1 MKRNIYIFED
11 GIQNAY
17 QVLLTINKMLSNME
31 PRVDIDNVNLIY
43 IDRNELIYHGEMK
56 EVEEDN
62 NRHFK
67 AVNKE
72 VSNELIKKGFTPA
85 KTSYVQITHITTLPE
100 YVFKAL
106 REEFPCDDDM
116 AIVNLYLCDVP
127 ESENIPYYSHKILKY
142 FGEENCLLYIN
153 NLPDRDYHRF
163 LHEWRRIASKND
175 LNEDIDIYNR
185 DECLSGNAINILFD
199 DKFNEIFNRKKTS
212 SSTIVKN
219 LTL

>member
-1 MKRNIYIFED
+1 MKRNIYIFEK

-17 QVLLTINKMLSNME
+17 QVLLSINKMLSTTSPKIDVE
-31 PRVDIDNVNLIY
+31 DINIIY

-56 EVEEDN
+56 EVEEEN
-62 NRHFK
+62 ARNFE

-72 VSNELIKKGFTPA
+72 VSNELTKNGFTPI
-85 KTSYVQITHITTLPE
+85 KTSYMQITHITTLPE
-100 YVFKAL
+100 YVFQTL
-106 REEFPCDDDM
+106 RKEFPCDDDM

-127 ESENIPYYSHKILKY
+127 ENENTPYYSHKILKY
-142 FGEENCLLYIN
+142 FGEENCILYIN
-153 NLPDRDYHRF
+153 NFPDRDHHRF

-199 DKFNEIFNRKKTS
+199 DRFNEIFNRKETN